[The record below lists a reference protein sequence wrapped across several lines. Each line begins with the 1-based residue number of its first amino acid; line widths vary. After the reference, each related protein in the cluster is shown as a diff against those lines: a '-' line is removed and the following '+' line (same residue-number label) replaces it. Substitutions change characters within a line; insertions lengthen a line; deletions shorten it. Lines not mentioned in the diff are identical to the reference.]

1 MDKTS
6 VNGEKN
12 TLVLVIDD
20 QVENIRV
27 LINIL
32 REYNYKTA
40 VATNGREALEFVEKT
55 LPDIILLDIM
65 MPGMDGYEVCRKLK
79 ENPVTR
85 EIPVIFLTALNTIN
99 DMVKGFEVGGIDYI
113 SKPFKQE
120 ELLVRMKTHIDLRNS
135 QKIIEEQN
143 KRLVQ
148 INNEKNEIM
157 SLVAHDLKNPI
168 NTIVGFAKLVA
179 KQKDHLELDEIG
191 EYLTDIQVSAET
203 MFQIV
208 NNLLDINSLEEG
220 KMNFYFSQFNVD
232 DVIAGHI
239 EHYNVIA
246 EEKNIEIVFEA
257 GSDNKIITSDI
268 NKFRQIFDNLLSNA
282 VKFTPHNKKVYVR
295 TFIEKDEN
303 NTERIS
309 FSIRDEGPGISEE
322 DRKLIFRKFAKLSA
336 RPTGNENSTGLGL
349 SIVKKLLENLEGEID
364 FRSKLNEGT
373 EFIVK
378 IPKNP
383 VYHKDNPEM
392 LLK

>member
-6 VNGEKN
+6 ANGEKN

-79 ENPVTR
+79 ENPATR

-143 KRLVQ
+143 KRLVK

-168 NTIVGFAKLVA
+168 NTIIGFAKLVA
-179 KQKDHLELDEIG
+179 KQKNKLENDEIG
-191 EYLTDIQVSAET
+191 EYLTDIKVSAET

-239 EHYNVIA
+239 DQFRVYA
-246 EEKNIEIVFEA
+246 EEKNIEILFEA
-257 GSDNKIITSDI
+257 AAENKMITSDI

-282 VKFTPHNKKVYVR
+282 VKFTPHGRKVYVR
-295 TFIEKDEN
+295 TFTENDETNGEKIN
-303 NTERIS
+303 

-322 DRKLIFRKFAKLSA
+322 DQKLIFSKFAKLSA

-349 SIVKKLLENLEGEID
+349 SIVKKLLENLEGEIE
-364 FRSKLNEGT
+364 FRSRLNEGT
-373 EFIVK
+373 EFVVK
-378 IPKNP
+378 IPRNP
-383 VYHKDNPEM
+383 INHKDNPEM